1 MLLALLVTSVFPRR
15 VLHFKPK
22 LITQQTQLLLKRA
35 LAPRDAFINAAKSEE
50 CSARAQKLSALQ
62 PPPPHRFHLSAR
74 LKNSTLL
81 SARELLR
88 PQLALI
94 DSLMNL
100 HTLNEG
106 RAHELMNNTALL
118 FFISASQD

>member
-35 LAPRDAFINAAKSEE
+35 LAPRDAFIKAAKSGEW
-50 CSARAQKLSALQ
+50 CARARAQKVERPAAALSSLG
-62 PPPPHRFHLSAR
+62 
-74 LKNSTLL
+74 TLL
-81 SARELLR
+81 KKTQHSSLGELLR

-100 HTLNEG
+100 HT
-106 RAHELMNNTALL
+106 RT
-118 FFISASQD
+118 